1 MSLNIIGLGGPDG
14 VGKSTTAALLG
25 SKLGFMSYPL
35 SLPLRRLCAAVY
47 GQGGVFLEKWEE
59 SKDRYWDALGC
70 GFTFPPYACGDLT
83 PRDTVLR
90 MGANGV
96 LGHTLCKGSLCA
108 ATFSA
113 ITLDHKK
120 TLKSCL
126 PRKVS
131 FNACVPDIRYPFELD
146 FWEAT
151 RDLDH
156 ESYWDM
162 FWLHREAATAMPDW
176 MVGRATPVDI
186 SCSIQM
192 TRFITH
198 VRGLIS

>member
-1 MSLNIIGLGGPDG
+1 MSLNIIGLGGPNG
-14 VGKSTTAALLG
+14 VGKSTTAALLA
-25 SKLGFMSYPL
+25 SKLGFVSYPL

-47 GQGGVFLEKWEE
+47 GLEGVFVSHWEHF
-59 SKDRYWDALGC
+59 KDKLWKEIGPVEDIKANQ
-70 GFTFPPYACGDLT
+70 FDLT

-96 LGHTLCKGSLCA
+96 LGDTLGKSALCA
-108 ATFSA
+108 ATLTS
-113 ITLDHKK
+113 ITLDHKEA
-120 TLKSCL
+120 LKCRL
-126 PRKVS
+126 PGRVS
-131 FNACVPDIRYPFELD
+131 FNVCVPDIRYPFELD

-162 FWLHREAATAMPDW
+162 FWLYRDPIEHQMPDW

-198 VRGLIS
+198 IKGLIS